1 MAHLRDALQ
10 GPDSTEALEAA
21 RELIERVVISP
32 PLRDH
37 DPSGIEVVGDFVTML
52 QAGGLGPDTKHKRAP
67 NMDVLRLFAS
77 SVKVDSGACFMR
89 RTARFGLML
98 GTALALSGCVG
109 FGDFLENTSTYGTN
123 PNKPMGDSLN
133 MRRVQGQQAEAA
145 PIMPQPGN
153 VWPRGVDPL
162 PTLMQDM
169 DSAPPMRPAG
179 NPRTSQSGA
188 QPTPMA
194 AIPPASTAQG
204 ATQAGTQTMPPDPPQ
219 SPLAAAD
226 LPPQTVIPTASGPA
240 SVNARTDRYQTVATP
255 AGTAVLV
262 PNGNG
267 TATLMRADGTME
279 TVPAP
284 R

>member
-1 MAHLRDALQ
+1 
-10 GPDSTEALEAA
+10 
-21 RELIERVVISP
+21 
-32 PLRDH
+32 
-37 DPSGIEVVGDFVTML
+37 
-52 QAGGLGPDTKHKRAP
+52 
-67 NMDVLRLFAS
+67 
-77 SVKVDSGACFMR
+77 MR

-179 NPRTSQSGA
+179 NPRTSQSGG
-188 QPTPMA
+188 QPLPTVTA
-194 AIPPASTAQG
+194 APAAV
-204 ATQAGTQTMPPDPPQ
+204 TQTEPPEPPQ
-219 SPLAAAD
+219 APLAAAA